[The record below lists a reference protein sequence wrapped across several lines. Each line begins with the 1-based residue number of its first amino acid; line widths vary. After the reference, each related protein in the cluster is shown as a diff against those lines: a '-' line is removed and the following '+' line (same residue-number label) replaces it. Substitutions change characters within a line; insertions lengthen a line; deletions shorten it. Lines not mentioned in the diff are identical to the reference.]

1 MLLDLH
7 DFRLGAD
14 ANELAA
20 IAISRLQGELAKDG
34 REPKRQREKSFS
46 GKITI
51 DRSAER
57 SGGKPLFSPFH
68 HCSVWHLATTEK

>member
-1 MLLDLH
+1 MLLNLH

-14 ANELAA
+14 ANQLAA
-20 IAISRLQGELAKDG
+20 VAISRLQGELAKDG
-34 REPKRQREKSFS
+34 REPKRLRDKSFS

-57 SGGKPLFSPFH
+57 SRGKPFSPFH
-68 HCSVWHLATTEK
+68 HYSIWHLATTEK